1 MLYYRRKILLAL
13 LDVFGG
19 ALTAKSLQ
27 KYLFLFT
34 RGQDVKSFDFLPYRY
49 GCFSF
54 QANQDVITLAKYGYL
69 EVIEQETGRFIR
81 LLQKQNYSS
90 MLDLFDN
97 QLLFDIKSRFG
108 EMSQTELIRYTYINY
123 PFFAIR
129 SSIASRILSEEELL
143 KVKVQERKIN
153 EAQLF
158 TIGYEGLSLEKYIVS
173 LILKDIRVLCDV
185 RKNAYSQKYGFS
197 KSQLQKACEGVGIY
211 YVHIPELGI
220 ESEFRQNLCSQK
232 DYDLLF
238 DNYEKTTLQKQ
249 SGSLMKIKC
258 LVEKYGRVALTCFE
272 KNPLQCHR
280 SRVAKY
286 VMLLPD
292 VEFQLTNIL

>member
-1 MLYYRRKILLAL
+1 MLYYRRKILLAM

-19 ALTAKSLQ
+19 GLTAKRLQ

-34 RGQDVKSFDFLPYRY
+34 RKQEIKSFDFLPYKY

-69 EVIEQETGRFIR
+69 EIIEEETGRYIH
-81 LLQKQNYSS
+81 LIKPQNYSS

-97 QLLFDIKSRFG
+97 QLLFDIKSTFG

-129 SSIASRILSEEELL
+129 SSIASKILSEEELK
-143 KVKVQERKIN
+143 KVKAQEK
-153 EAQLF
+153 EVVDKQLF
-158 TIGYEGLSLEKYIVS
+158 TVGYEGMSLEKYIVS
-173 LILKDIRVLCDV
+173 LILKNVRVLCDV

-197 KSQLQKACEGVGIY
+197 KSQLKKACEGVGIHY
-211 YVHIPELGI
+211 LHIPELGI
-220 ESEFRQNLCSQK
+220 ESEQRQDLRSQK

-238 DNYEKTTLQKQ
+238 DRYEETTLLKQK
-249 SGSLMKIKC
+249 LCLIKIKE
-258 LVEKYGRVALTCFE
+258 LVETYGRVALTCFE

-280 SRVAKY
+280 SRVAKH
-286 VMLLPD
+286 VMLLPE
-292 VEFQLTNIL
+292 VKFKLTNIL